1 MTFSFIKLFTWTSL
15 KHRITTY
22 SAADKRLTLT
32 FILLAAA
39 RRAVQIL
46 AANSKQAASFQ
57 FVYYASS
64 LRKQP
69 IFYDAIVLDV
79 FPAQRRLRYEPRNLY
94 LGSASDWLKICLIF
108 RGCLRG
114 GRKILA
120 PGRLQK
126 ADHPSAICFLRSV
139 YMQRPRVVLVP
150 RAMIRCWE
158 VGRFVR
164 RVNFFR
170 YPSTR
175 DKPGENGGGSLSQ
188 GNHGNW

>member
-1 MTFSFIKLFTWTSL
+1 MRDNRTL
-15 KHRITTY
+15 KDVCGEAT
-22 SAADKRLTLT
+22 
-32 FILLAAA
+32 A

-46 AANSKQAASFQ
+46 AANSKQAVSFQ

-120 PGRLQK
+120 PGRSQK

-150 RAMIRCWE
+150 RAMIFLLLGYSILR
-158 VGRFVR
+158 GRKICA
-164 RVNFFR
+164 
-170 YPSTR
+170 PC
-175 DKPGENGGGSLSQ
+175 KLLSLSEY
-188 GNHGNW
+188 